1 VTATDNPLPPRDTRV
16 GELGAAVRRRRRSLG
31 LNQRALAD
39 LAGCSER
46 FVFSLEHAKGTL
58 HLSKVLDVLQALGLG
73 LTLGPGDGTIVA
85 PDDGVGGP

>member
-1 VTATDNPLPPRDTRV
+1 MVDTPSPEPPRDPRIAGLSGV
-16 GELGAAVRRRRRSLG
+16 VRRRRRSLG

-58 HLSKVLDVLQALGLG
+58 HLSKVLDVLEALGLG
-73 LTLGPGDGTIVA
+73 LTLGPGDGTIVVPDHGAGA
-85 PDDGVGGP
+85 P